1 MNDIVNVKLIGYS
14 VNTISPEEAKAIGM
28 DIEPETDTV
37 DSYKLEYAVYE
48 PDKYED
54 GLRVEVQAYWDE
66 LGGYYLHDMSVQGD
80 FDPGDD
86 QLVKELIEGIF
97 IREYDHEI
105 WCELPI
111 TMSLDTMQRVA
122 AD

>member
-1 MNDIVNVKLIGYS
+1 MNDIVKVKLIGQS
-14 VNTISPEEAKAIGM
+14 VHEISPKEAKAIGM
-28 DIEPETDTV
+28 DVEPEIETV
-37 DSYKLEYAVYE
+37 DKYKLEYAVYE
-48 PDKYED
+48 PEKYED

-66 LGGYYLHDMSVQGD
+66 LGGYYFHDAQVHGD
-80 FDPGDD
+80 YDPGDD
-86 QLVKELIEGIF
+86 VLVKELIEGIF

-111 TMSLDTMQRVA
+111 TMSLDTMQRA